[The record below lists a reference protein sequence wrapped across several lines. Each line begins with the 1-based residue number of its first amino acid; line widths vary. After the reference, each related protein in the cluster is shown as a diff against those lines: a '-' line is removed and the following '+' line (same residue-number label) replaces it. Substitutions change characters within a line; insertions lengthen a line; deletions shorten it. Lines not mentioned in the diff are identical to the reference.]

1 MIGRSKMSIRILLTD
16 NYRMERQGLKSL
28 LEQKGFSIVGE
39 ASDGRQATRLA
50 EETTPDIV
58 VLDLTMPLM
67 NGDSVAKAIQHSGS
81 QPKVVALTVHKE
93 APYVLEALRAGI
105 KGYVLKSYAAE
116 ELLLA
121 IQEVLRGSTYLSP
134 GISDVV
140 VDAYFRRLQ
149 PGTDPLSQRE
159 LQILQLVAEGKST
172 KEVACLLNIS
182 AKTADSHRSRIMEKL
197 EVHGTAGLVR
207 YAVRRGLIEP

>member
-1 MIGRSKMSIRILLTD
+1 MSIRILLTD

-105 KGYVLKSYAAE
+105 KGYVLKSCAAE

-121 IQEVLRGSTYLSP
+121 IREVLRGSTYLST
-134 GISDVV
+134 GISEVV
-140 VDAYFRRLQ
+140 VDAYPYRIEARAE
-149 PGTDPLSQRE
+149 PLSPRE
-159 LQILQLVAEGKST
+159 HQVLRLVAEGNST

-182 AKTADSHRSRIMEKL
+182 VKTADSYRTRIMDKL
-197 EVHGTAGLVR
+197 NVHEIASLVR
-207 YAVRRGLIEP
+207 YAVRRGIIEP